1 MEKESLKEKSYLRNR
16 QALQQALVSAAHV
29 DSDLEDDLR
38 KFFWSGDA
46 NQDSRLSLEEFRKII
61 QVDHIDM
68 EEAHVQALVFS
79 LFQVYKSRNHSHH
92 LHQYNLASLLISVL
106 FSSWIST
113 TTSTSIL
120 TSFQKF

>member
-16 QALQQALVSAAHV
+16 QALQQALISAANV
-29 DSDLEDDLR
+29 DSDCEDDLR

-46 NQDSRLSLEEFRKII
+46 NQDSRLNLAEFRKII

-79 LFQVYKSRNHSHH
+79 LFQVYKNRNHSHQ
-92 LHQYNLASLLISVL
+92 LHQYL
-106 FSSWIST
+106 F
-113 TTSTSIL
+113 
-120 TSFQKF
+120 